1 MFSIDLV
8 QIAILW
14 SIVGLSIVCAIN
26 ARGFFRH
33 LISLLITVA
42 IAVVAVLLSYMK
54 FEDIKQGIGLK
65 PACPETSAVSA
76 ADSSADSLSSAVSD
90 SASVNYISAEKQLID
105 EATVILDSIISFPKW
120 EDIRSQGPA
129 KRETFENKAL
139 FLRNKSTSSYR
150 QIRNLAPPSDKKDS
164 YDSLLAAAEN
174 LRLAGFEIHQQFGL
188 EADSL
193 GESMSKAREHAGAA
207 KITISNIIKGKE

>member
-26 ARGFFRH
+26 AHGLFRH
-33 LISLLITVA
+33 LISWLIIVA
-42 IAVVAVLLSYMK
+42 ITIVAAFLSYMK
-54 FEDIKQGIGLK
+54 FEDIKQGIGFRQNC
-65 PACPETSAVSA
+65 AEA
-76 ADSSADSLSSAVSD
+76 
-90 SASVNYISAEKQLID
+90 SASPATASDTVSINYISAEKQLIE

-120 EDIRSQGPA
+120 SEINSQGVA

-139 FLRNKSTSSYR
+139 FLRNKSTNAYR
-150 QIRNLAPPSDKKDS
+150 QIRSLTPPSERREI
-164 YDSLLAAAEN
+164 YDSLLAAAES
-174 LRLAGFEIHQQFGL
+174 LRLAGFEVHQQFGM

-193 GESMSKAREHAGAA
+193 GESINKAREHAGNA
-207 KITISNIIKGKE
+207 KTTISSIKGKE

>member
-26 ARGFFRH
+26 AHGLFRH
-33 LISLLITVA
+33 LISWLIIVA
-42 IAVVAVLLSYMK
+42 IAVVAIFLSYMK

-65 PACPETSAVSA
+65 PACVAEASPAPAVVA
-76 ADSSADSLSSAVSD
+76 D
-90 SASVNYISAEKQLID
+90 SASVNYLSAEKQLID
-105 EATVILDSIISFPKW
+105 EAIVVLDSIISFPKW
-120 EDIRSQGPA
+120 KDISSQGVS

-139 FLRNKSTSSYR
+139 FLRNKSNNAYR
-150 QIRNLAPPSDKKDS
+150 QIRNLTPPSERREI

-174 LRLAGFEIHQQFGL
+174 LRLAGFEVHQQFGV

-193 GESMSKAREHAGAA
+193 GESINRAREHAGLA
-207 KITISNIIKGKE
+207 KTTISNIKGKE